1 MSHHGLKFRIYK
13 WRAAWRKRRRLLF
26 PSPAEVE
33 LIRIMG
39 GKYMTIS
46 WIRDPQGQHYPL
58 TIVLTLGTILK
69 REMIQR
75 EVRVGAMYIDFAVE
89 TPWYRKG
96 IEVDGRLFHMD
107 VVKEQERD
115 EYVSQY
121 GWRLLHINAGEIY
134 REPDRVQQKILN
146 FLAT

>member
-1 MSHHGLKFRIYK
+1 MSHHGIKFRFYK
-13 WRAAWRKRRRLLF
+13 WRAAYRKRRRLLF

-39 GKYMTIS
+39 GRYITLS
-46 WIRDPQGQHYPL
+46 WITDPRTDFPL

-69 REMIQR
+69 REMIRR
-75 EVRVGAMYIDFAVE
+75 EVRVGAMYIDFGVE
-89 TPWYRKG
+89 TRWYRKG

-107 VVKEQERD
+107 IVKEQERD
-115 EYVSQY
+115 EYVRQY
-121 GWRLLHINAGEIY
+121 GWNLLHINAGEIY
-134 REPDRVQQKILN
+134 REPDRVQQKILK